1 MSDTLEARV
10 RRLADE
16 SEFLRDVASVGRDG
30 GLALALGGAP
40 LRELFK
46 PEIALLEALG
56 NTARDWS
63 RVRVADGFN
72 PRRVRNC
79 ELSGDIVF
87 GRFNEYV
94 PLADGVEVVAGVSN
108 SALCDCVIGH
118 NAVVKDVRLLA
129 NYVVGEG
136 AVVADCG
143 RVVCSAGATFG
154 NGRRVPV
161 ALESGGREIEV
172 FAELDVELATLAARP
187 LDRRAELDGYR
198 KAVAEYRDRAAADRG
213 VIGAGAR
220 VWSVPRLEDAYVG
233 PAAHVDGAEC
243 VARCTILSSPDEPAV
258 VESGSV
264 LTDSLVQWGCRVT
277 GMAVVESSVLVE
289 SSQVERHGKVTNSVI
304 GPNTAIGAGEVSSC
318 VLGPFVGVHHQSLLI
333 STLWPGGR
341 GNVGYGGNVGSNHTS
356 RAPDQELWA
365 GEGVF
370 FGLGVSVQFPCDLS
384 RSPYTVI
391 AFGAD
396 LPPQKVAFP
405 FSLIAAGRGDYHG
418 HNGISPGWMLSDNIY
433 ALRRNEAKYKARD
446 RAKRSTFD
454 FRVFRRDTVELM
466 RDAAGRLAAAG
477 GKETYTEK
485 DIPGLGR
492 NVLSEADR
500 VKGLEAYRFYA
511 AYYALGGLRDRVREL
526 LAAGSADAARVL
538 VTPAPEQPEWEYQR
552 QLLLAD
558 VELTDPAEGL
568 RQFAGMTL
576 QIAKDCERA
585 REKDDNRGRR
595 VIDDYADVHPAAD
608 RDAVVRAAWDE
619 ADRVRDE
626 VEALIAGLFPAG
638 VTRAEEARV

>member
-1 MSDTLEARV
+1 MSDTLEARA
-10 RRLADE
+10 RQLADE
-16 SEFLRDVASVGRDG
+16 SEFLRDVASVRRDG
-30 GLALALGGAP
+30 GVALALGDAP
-40 LRELFK
+40 LRPLFK
-46 PEIALLEALG
+46 PEIALLEEQG

-63 RVRVADGFN
+63 AVRVADGFN

-79 ELSGDIVF
+79 ELSGEVVF
-87 GRFNEYV
+87 GRFNQYV
-94 PLADGVEVVAGVSN
+94 PLANGVEVVAGVSN
-108 SALCDCVIGH
+108 SALSDCVIGH
-118 NAVVKDVRLLA
+118 NALVKDVRLLA

-143 RVVCSAGATFG
+143 RVVCSAGTSFG
-154 NGRRVPV
+154 NGRRVAV

-172 FAELDVELATLAARP
+172 FAELDVELATGAARP

-198 KAVAEYRDRAAADRG
+198 KAVAEYRDRATADRG
-213 VIGAGAR
+213 IIAAGAR

-233 PAAHVDGAEC
+233 PAAHVDGAAC

-277 GMAVVESSVLVE
+277 GMSEVESSVLVE
-289 SSQVERHGKVTNSVI
+289 SSKVERHGKVTNSVV
-304 GPNTAIGAGEVSSC
+304 GPNTAVGAGEVSSC

-405 FSLIAAGRGDYHG
+405 FSLIAAGRGDYQG

-433 ALRRNEAKYKARD
+433 ALKRNEAKYKARD
-446 RAKRSTFD
+446 RAKRSRFD

-477 GKETYTEK
+477 GRETYTQK

-526 LAAGSADAARVL
+526 VAEGGDAARVL
-538 VTPAPEQPEWEYQR
+538 VTPAADRPEWEYQR
-552 QLLLAD
+552 QLLLSD
-558 VELTDPAEGL
+558 LELTDPAEGL

-585 REKDDNRGRR
+585 REKDDNRGRL
-595 VIDDYADVHPAAD
+595 VIDDYSDIHPPAD
-608 RDAVVRAAWDE
+608 RDAVVRGAWDE
-619 ADRVRDE
+619 ADRTRDE
-626 VEALIAGLFPAG
+626 VEALIAGLFRPG
-638 VTRAEEARV
+638 VSAAEAARV